1 MLKDKITEFENISFE
16 ELKRITKRKQTL
28 RNQGLSEEEI
38 EQIIADEEQE
48 QVENQDDEQE
58 ETPEK

>member
-48 QVENQDDEQE
+48 QVENQDGEQV
-58 ETPEK
+58 ETP